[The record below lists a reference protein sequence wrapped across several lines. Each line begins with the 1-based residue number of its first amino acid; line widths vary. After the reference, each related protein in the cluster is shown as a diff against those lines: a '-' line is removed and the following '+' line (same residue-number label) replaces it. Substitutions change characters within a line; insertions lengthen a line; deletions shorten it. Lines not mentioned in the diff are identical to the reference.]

1 MQITLY
7 EHQTD
12 KVHTM
17 ISALLEF
24 GKLSILGYDHYF
36 PSTAVP
42 EGSEYEYETYL
53 DLQSTNELFE
63 LLNINGSDQEKL
75 EGIMQEFGGERADI
89 RFQAY
94 CLTNQIETYFSSGF
108 ED

>member
-7 EHQTD
+7 EQKTD
-12 KVHTM
+12 KVQIT
-17 ISALLEF
+17 ILALLEF
-24 GKLSILGYDHYF
+24 GKLSILGYDQYL
-36 PSTAVP
+36 PSSAVP

-75 EGIMQEFGGERADI
+75 ERIKQEFAGERADI
-89 RFQAY
+89 RFQAF
-94 CLTNQIETYFSSGF
+94 CLNHQIETYCSSGF
-108 ED
+108 DD